1 MIQDEITTE
10 IMNRC
15 FLEPQITPTFI
26 QEIQLF
32 EEFLEAKI
40 RELDDDTLAN
50 LELQIKRNSI
60 GYILDG
66 LTFGFI
72 KQTRLYRRKCAKWK
86 DYCESRFNKSVG
98 YCNQL
103 IKTAQTV
110 LQLVRA
116 GFKKLP
122 ANEAQARPLTKIEGE
137 SVCDKWQEVLDVTT
151 TDYNG
156 VLTASTVNKIVSGQ
170 DEPETKNVK
179 ISKATYHKLKELSR
193 ETGKSIDEII
203 EELLGVDAGAGE
215 PEQKQVDPETLQR
228 WEDDFAEFQD
238 SPTPAPTPAPI
249 PAQSTDKNFIDKI
262 KRLASE
268 WKFLEGSRPWI
279 KEECARWGIPIDDEI
294 GPIIPA
300 T

>member
-1 MIQDEITTE
+1 MTISDEIMSD

-15 FLEPQITPTFI
+15 FLEPQQTPTFI

-32 EEFLEAKI
+32 EEFLEAKV

-72 KQTRLYRRKCAKWK
+72 KQTHLYRRKCAKWK

-110 LQLVRA
+110 LELVRA

-122 ANEAQARPLTKIEGE
+122 ANEAQARPLTKIEKE
-137 SVCDKWQEVLDVTT
+137 AVPDKWQEVLDVTE
-151 TDYNG
+151 TDYGG
-156 VLTASTVNKIVSGQ
+156 VLTASAVNKIVSGE
-170 DEPETKNVK
+170 EPATKNVK
-179 ISKATYHKLKELSR
+179 ISKATYDKLKELSR
-193 ETGKSIDEII
+193 ETGKTIDEVI
-203 EELLGVDAGAGE
+203 EELLGVDAGAEAGGAE
-215 PEQKQVDPETLQR
+215 PEQVNPEKLQH
-228 WEDDFAEFQD
+228 WEQEFFEEYGVK
-238 SPTPAPTPAPI
+238 PTPATP
-249 PAQSTDKNFIDKI
+249 NEIDTI
-262 KRLASE
+262 RRWQSE
-268 WKFLEGSRPWI
+268 WKLVPSLRDWI
-279 KEECARWGIPIDDEI
+279 REQAGRLGLAIDEMV
-294 GPIIPA
+294 GPICPE
-300 T
+300 TS

>member
-1 MIQDEITTE
+1 MNIQNEITTE

-15 FLEPQITPTFI
+15 FWEPQITPTFI

-32 EEFLEAKI
+32 EEFLESAI

-170 DEPETKNVK
+170 DEPQTKNVK
-179 ISKATYHKLKELSR
+179 ISKATYDKLKELSR
-193 ETGKSIDEII
+193 ENGKSIDEII
-203 EELLGVDAGAGE
+203 DELLGVDAGAGVDE
-215 PEQKQVDPETLQR
+215 KPELDDAYHERLQR
-228 WEDDFAEFQD
+228 WEKEYLEEYGVK
-238 SPTPAPTPAPI
+238 PPTPAPI
-249 PAQSTDKNFIDKI
+249 DRGKDFIDKI

-268 WKFLEGSRPWI
+268 WKILEGSRPWI
-279 KEECARWGIPIDDEI
+279 KEECVRWGIPIDDEI